1 MNKME
6 NIMEYSEKEMM
17 VESMIESNVDFQTML
32 KLPLLKAL
40 AHKDAMVLFSCMT
53 KAEFDD
59 HEVIYSAGEAS
70 IGKMYLILDGK
81 VTVANESG
89 YKYGSLRAGDVF
101 GLFSFLDD
109 SRKHSATLTV
119 ERKATV
125 LTIERSYFDLI
136 TLEDPKLGH
145 KLMRFMFVLLSKKAS
160 ELEGEY
166 ANMHNFAFGGKV

>member
-1 MNKME
+1 ME

-17 VESMIESNVDFQTML
+17 MESMIESNADFKAML
-32 KLPLLKAL
+32 MLPLITEL
-40 AHKDAMVLFSCMT
+40 AKKDARVLFSCMT
-53 KAEFDD
+53 KAVYE
-59 HEVIYSAGEAS
+59 ENQIICNAGDES
-70 IGKMYLILDGK
+70 VGKMQLILDGK
-81 VTVANESG
+81 VSIKNGGG

-109 SRKHSATLTV
+109 RRKHSATLTV
-119 ERKATV
+119 ERKTTV

>member
-1 MNKME
+1 
-6 NIMEYSEKEMM
+6 MEYSEKETMM
-17 VESMIESNVDFQTML
+17 ESMIESNVDYKTML
-32 KLPLLKAL
+32 SLPLIAEL
-40 AHKDAMVLFSCMT
+40 ADKDTMVLFSCMT
-53 KAEFDD
+53 KAVYE
-59 HEVIYSAGEAS
+59 ENEIICNAGDES
-70 IGKMYLILDGK
+70 MGKMRLILDGK
-81 VTVANESG
+81 VTIKNGGG

-101 GLFSFLDD
+101 GLFSFLDE

-119 ERKATV
+119 ELKTTV

>member
-1 MNKME
+1 ME
-6 NIMEYSEKEMM
+6 NIMGYSEKEMM
-17 VESMIESNVDFQTML
+17 VESMIESNADFQTML
-32 KLPLLKAL
+32 KLPLIAEL
-40 AHKDAMVLFSCMT
+40 AHKDAMVLFSCMR
-53 KAEFDD
+53 KVSFEEN
-59 HEVIYSAGEAS
+59 EVIYTAGEAS
-70 IGKMYLILDGK
+70 AGKMYLILDGK
-81 VTVANESG
+81 VNIRNESG

-101 GLFSFLDD
+101 GLFSFLDE

-119 ERKATV
+119 EKNIKA